1 MLTRIKRK
9 FQELISIEARLIHS
23 IGLKPNMVSVL
34 GIIFGLLSG
43 ATYWAAGKFSNN
55 LDARKIYLTLATL
68 LLSLSGFC
76 DTLDG
81 ALARLY
87 GEMTVLGSFL
97 DSLLDRYVDAA
108 VICGLIIGGIC
119 DAFWGSLALI
129 GSFMTSYIRAKS
141 EAAGIPMESI
151 GIMERAERI
160 LVIIIAST
168 INIIW
173 IESSAL
179 NISMIFLAIASNLT
193 VLQRSLY
200 FYRKTAQKRI
210 K

>member
-9 FQELISIEARLIHS
+9 IQELISIEAKLIHS
-23 IGLKPNMVSVL
+23 IGLKPNTVSFL
-34 GIIFGLLSG
+34 GIILGLLSG
-43 ATYWAAGKFSNN
+43 TTYWAAGKFSNN
-55 LDARKIYLTLATL
+55 LDTHRIYLALATL

-87 GEMTVLGSFL
+87 GEITVLGSFL

-108 VICGLIIGGIC
+108 VICGLIIGGVC
-119 DAFWGSLALI
+119 DVFWGSLALI
-129 GSFMTSYIRAKS
+129 GSFITSYIRAKS
-141 EAAGIPMESI
+141 EAVGIPMESI

-160 LVIIIAST
+160 LVIIIASI

-179 NISMIFLAIASNLT
+179 NIGMIFLAITSNLT

-200 FYRKTAQKRI
+200 FYRKIAQRSI